1 MNQNAKNVTSCAV
14 FIALIAVGALITI
27 PWGPIPFTLQT
38 FAITLTLYMLNPKL
52 SFAAVLIYLVMGA
65 LGLPIFSSMRGGIGV
80 ILGPTGGFLWGY
92 ALGIFFCCAL
102 DKKCKNTGLRYLV
115 GLLLTAIAYA
125 CGSIQYIIV
134 VPGVTLE
141 VALMTCVVPFVLI
154 DAIKIACALAIA
166 RATEK
171 HITL

>member
-1 MNQNAKNVTSCAV
+1 MNKTAKNVTACAV
-14 FIALIAVGALITI
+14 FIAIIAVSALITV

-38 FAITLTLYMLNPKL
+38 FAISLALYMLNPKL
-52 SFAAVLIYLVMGA
+52 AFASVVIYLLMGA

-80 ILGPTGGFLWGY
+80 IVGPTGGFLWGY
-92 ALGIFFCCAL
+92 ALGIFFCGVL
-102 DKKCKNTGLRYLV
+102 DKKVKNVGLRYLC

-125 CGSIQYIIV
+125 CGTIQYMFV
-134 VPGVTLE
+134 GGVTVE

-154 DAIKIACALAIA
+154 DCIKIACALAIA
-166 RATEK
+166 KATSK